1 MSALDPALISF
12 LDVLSMDGTSLE
24 YEIEADEAPGES
36 EFTLET
42 AQLLTQ
48 VLTERRNDYK
58 TTIAEDV
65 ALLRDNA
72 LPKRHR
78 MAIEVRLG
86 EKEIIATALNSLQ
99 NYIANEQSDKAATN
113 GDQLSQRDA
122 DGKTDNSKKRKV

>member
-72 LPKRHR
+72 LPKRHS

-86 EKEIIATALNSLQ
+86 EKEIIATALNSMQ

-113 GDQLSQRDA
+113 GDQLS
-122 DGKTDNSKKRKV
+122 